1 MNRLPP
7 GAVSLACAALL
18 ALVGCRAT
26 EAASALAP
34 VTHPD
39 PSLEPVDLPARDG
52 WQAALVLDDDVG
64 VWTVEAAKVFG
75 LYGCPEV
82 VGLDDKGR
90 CIVLW
95 SYSGKWTPRQTVED
109 VEWLGALAVAD
120 LDPRLPGPEVYTGGK
135 RGNLYRIHADD
146 HLTFDTRVIARMP
159 GEELHTAVAGDLDAA
174 HAGDELLVFT
184 GLGEAHLVLPDGAP
198 GGGFTQRLLARLP
211 GRVRQAVRMP
221 EADGSSGRRVAAALR
236 SGEVLLLDLA
246 DGRLAWEVA
255 LDEPMGLG
263 RLALAPFSAGAPA
276 VLYVTRDDGLVLRL
290 EQRAGGWVREVV
302 YAGPQGPRGVAAGRF
317 DADPQAETLAVFGY
331 GGRVQL
337 LTRRPGAAWEVRT
350 LFEDIDRGHWLAA
363 AELDGRNGT
372 DELLCTGYSGRIVL
386 LARPPGY
393 GLPGTATDPDG
404 PAPPSGAQ
412 P

>member
-1 MNRLPP
+1 MF
-7 GAVSLACAALL
+7 ALL
-18 ALVGCRAT
+18 ALAGCRAADV
-26 EAASALAP
+26 AAAP
-34 VTHPD
+34 APAARPD
-39 PSLEPVDLPARDG
+39 PAVEPVDLPALDG
-52 WQAALVLDDDVG
+52 WLGTLVLDDDVG

-82 VGLDDKGR
+82 IGLDDKGR

-109 VEWLGALAVAD
+109 IEWLGALAVAD
-120 LDPRLPGPEVYTGGK
+120 VDPRLPGPEIYTGGK

-174 HAGDELLVFT
+174 LAGVELLVFT
-184 GLGEAHLVLPDGAP
+184 GLGEAHLVAP
-198 GGGFTQRLLARLP
+198 EAGTGGGFTQRLLAQLP
-211 GRVRQAVRMP
+211 GRVRQAVRLP
-221 EADGSSGRRVAAALR
+221 AADGTPGRRVAAALR
-236 SGEVLLLDLA
+236 SGEVLLMDLA

-263 RLALAPFSAGAPA
+263 RLALAAPRAGAPT

-290 EQRAGGWVREVV
+290 EQGAGGWAREVI

-317 DADPQAETLAVFGY
+317 DADPQAETVAVFGY

-337 LTRRPGAAWEVRT
+337 LTRRPGMAWEART

-393 GLPGTATDPDG
+393 ALPGTATDPDG
-404 PAPPSGAQ
+404 
-412 P
+412 

>member
-1 MNRLPP
+1 M
-7 GAVSLACAALL
+7 L
-18 ALVGCRAT
+18 ALAACRAT
-26 EAASALAP
+26 EAASAPAAR
-34 VTHPD
+34 PD

-64 VWTVEAAKVFG
+64 VWTVEVAKVFS

-109 VEWLGALAVAD
+109 VEWLGALAVDD

-135 RGNLYRIHADD
+135 RGNLYRIHADG

-174 HAGDELLVFT
+174 RAGGELLVFT
-184 GLGEAHLVLPDGAP
+184 GRGEAHLVVPDGAP
-198 GGGFTQRLLARLP
+198 GGGFTQRPLAQLP
-211 GRVRQAVRMP
+211 GRVRQAVRLP
-221 EADGSSGRRVAAALR
+221 EADGAPGRRVAAALR
-236 SGEVLLLDLA
+236 SGEVLLLDLH
-246 DGRLAWEVA
+246 DGRLAWEVV
-255 LDEPMGLG
+255 LEEPMGLG
-263 RLALAPFSAGAPA
+263 RLALAPFRAGAPT

-290 EQRAGGWVREVV
+290 ERRAGGWVREVV

-317 DADPQAETLAVFGY
+317 DADPLAETLAVFGY

-337 LTRRPGAAWEVRT
+337 LTRRPGAGWEART

-393 GLPGTATDPDG
+393 GLPGMATDPD
-404 PAPPSGAQ
+404 ALLPPPGAQ